1 MGGVVVSVVMIF
13 RDAERFFDEAVESVL
28 AQTLPGVEL
37 LLCDDGSGEVSS
49 GMARRWVEA
58 FPDRV
63 RYVEH
68 VGHAHRGMSST
79 RNLGI
84 DAARGELVAF
94 LDADDV
100 WEPGHLGHEVALLG
114 AHPEAG
120 LVCGQAVYW
129 ASWEDPAAVDV
140 QYPLPWPPGVVV
152 PPPQMLTALL
162 RRRAFRTP
170 TCCLLVRR
178 ELLQAV
184 GGAEDEFT
192 GQYEDQVLLAK
203 LFLSAP
209 AVISGTR
216 TARYRKHDGSSTAQA
231 MHAGISHHAHPNPSR
246 EAFLRWLN
254 RQPLVRDGQE
264 TDEIRGLLSEA
275 LVPYERVV
283 PRVRR
288 RVRSVVR
295 EVVPAPLRPVARG
308 VARRVRGLGLV
319 RVGYLRRTV
328 PVSRVFG
335 ADRGLP
341 IDRYYVERFLAENAQ
356 GIGGRV
362 LEVGDA
368 GYTRRFGGH
377 RVTRSDVVNI
387 DAGGPETTIVA
398 DLAHAAHIP
407 DASFDCLVITQTLHL
422 VFDLP
427 AAVATLERILAPGGT
442 LLATVPGISP
452 LSSDRWA
459 DTWYWSLTPLSAARL
474 FRPGFGADNVEVGHH
489 GNVLTSV
496 AFLQGMAAHEL
507 RPVELDTPDPQFPML
522 ITIRALKPV
531 ALG

>member
-49 GMARRWVEA
+49 GMARRWVAA

-170 TCCLLVRR
+170 TCSLLVRR

-184 GGAEDEFT
+184 GGAEDAFT

-231 MHAGISHHAHPNPSR
+231 MRAGISHHAHPNPSR

-254 RQPLVRDGQE
+254 RHPLVRDGQE
-264 TDEIRGLLSEA
+264 TGRDPWAA
-275 LVPYERVV
+275 L
-283 PRVRR
+283 
-288 RVRSVVR
+288 
-295 EVVPAPLRPVARG
+295 G
-308 VARRVRGLGLV
+308 
-319 RVGYLRRTV
+319 
-328 PVSRVFG
+328 
-335 ADRGLP
+335 
-341 IDRYYVERFLAENAQ
+341 
-356 GIGGRV
+356 
-362 LEVGDA
+362 
-368 GYTRRFGGH
+368 
-377 RVTRSDVVNI
+377 
-387 DAGGPETTIVA
+387 
-398 DLAHAAHIP
+398 
-407 DASFDCLVITQTLHL
+407 
-422 VFDLP
+422 
-427 AAVATLERILAPGGT
+427 
-442 LLATVPGISP
+442 
-452 LSSDRWA
+452 
-459 DTWYWSLTPLSAARL
+459 
-474 FRPGFGADNVEVGHH
+474 GFGAV
-489 GNVLTSV
+489 
-496 AFLQGMAAHEL
+496 
-507 RPVELDTPDPQFPML
+507 
-522 ITIRALKPV
+522 
-531 ALG
+531 